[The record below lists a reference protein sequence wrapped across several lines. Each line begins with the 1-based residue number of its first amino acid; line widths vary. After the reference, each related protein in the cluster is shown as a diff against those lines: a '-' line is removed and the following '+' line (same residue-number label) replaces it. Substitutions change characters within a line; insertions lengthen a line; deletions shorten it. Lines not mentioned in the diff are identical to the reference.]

1 MVQLMI
7 NLKLIIGIIANING
21 YELCLI
27 VNILQFL
34 IINRPGETY
43 NIVFQKNLDHYERSN
58 PVSNTI
64 IIYTV

>member
-1 MVQLMI
+1 MVM
-7 NLKLIIGIIANING
+7 NCG
-21 YELCLI
+21 LI

-64 IIYTV
+64 IYTV